1 MMKIAFRVDSSS
13 QIGTGHFMRCL
24 TLANA
29 LKPFSAKIVF
39 ICLHLPEYLR
49 KMLDEKGYDF
59 IRLNIPPDKNA
70 TKDTIHTSW
79 LGVSQEQDALESKR
93 ELSEDMWDWLVV
105 DHYALDFRWESVLR
119 KCVGKIL
126 VIDDLADRKHDC
138 DVLLDQN
145 LYVDMETRYSDKVS
159 ANCKL
164 FLGPRYTLL
173 RDEFCEMRKYARPR
187 SGPVKNVLLFFG
199 GVDSNND
206 TGSAL
211 EALIN
216 NGGQHLNVDV
226 VIGMQ
231 NPFSREI
238 QLICEKY
245 SFSCHKQTERIAE
258 LMCKADLAI
267 GAGGI
272 STYER
277 LYLRLPAI
285 LKPLSLNQTEPLE
298 YMSKIGLFDIF
309 STQQELEN
317 KLKRAFE
324 HNSTSPPDCVE
335 DGKKKLAAHLVAELP
350 LLRKPLPLDIRRT
363 FKWLQNEQ
371 LRKDFLMSESPLL
384 SDHFIYWR
392 KLVGSNDQ
400 EPYSIVYSEK
410 HVGNCGLKNIDHE
423 KRNCELWIYLGDIS
437 FRRRGIAKSSVLKL
451 LSIAKNDLAC
461 TSVSL
466 HVARANKE
474 AICLY
479 EKSGF
484 VLADMILSGR
494 WLGRD
499 SEILFMQHLL

>member
-13 QIGTGHFMRCL
+13 PIGTGHFMRCL

-39 ICLHLPEYLR
+39 ISLHLPQYLQ
-49 KMLDEKGYDF
+49 KMLDDKGYDF
-59 IRLNIPPDKNA
+59 IRLNIPLDKNA
-70 TKDTIHTSW
+70 PKDTIHSSW
-79 LGVSQEQDALESKR
+79 LGVGQKQDALESKW

-105 DHYALDFRWESVLR
+105 DHYALDFRWESILR

-145 LYVDMETRYSDKVS
+145 LYVDMETRYDDKVS

-164 FLGPRYTLL
+164 FLGPKYALL
-173 RDEFCEMRKYARPR
+173 RDDFCEMRKYAQPR
-187 SGPVKNVLLFFG
+187 SGPIKNVLFFFG
-199 GVDSNND
+199 GADSNND

-211 EALIN
+211 EALISS
-216 NGGQHLNVDV
+216 GGQHLNVDV

-238 QLICEKY
+238 LSICKKY
-245 SFSCHKQTERIAE
+245 GFSYHKQTEKMAE

-317 KLKRAFE
+317 KLKTAFE
-324 HNSTSPPDCVE
+324 RNSISPPDCVE
-335 DGKKKLAAHLVAELP
+335 DGKNKLAAHLVAELP
-350 LLRKPLPLDIRRT
+350 LLIKTQPLDIRRT

-371 LRKDFLMSESPLL
+371 LRKDFLMGESPLRL
-384 SDHFIYWR
+384 DHFIYWR
-392 KLVGSNDQ
+392 KLIGSSDQ
-400 EPYSIVYSEK
+400 QSYSIIHSEK

-423 KRNCELWIYLGDIS
+423 KLTCELWIYLADIS
-437 FRRRGIAKSSVLKL
+437 FRKRGIAKGSVLKL
-451 LSIAKNDLAC
+451 LAIAKNDLAC

-466 HVARANKE
+466 HVARDNKE
-474 AICLY
+474 AIRLY
-479 EKSGF
+479 EKTGF
-484 VLADMILSGR
+484 VSVDMILSGR
-494 WLGRD
+494 WFGRD
-499 SEILFMQHLL
+499 SEILLMQHLL

>member
-1 MMKIAFRVDSSS
+1 MMKIAFRVDSSE
-13 QIGTGHFMRCL
+13 QIGSGHFMRCL

-29 LKPFSAKIVF
+29 LKPSSAKIVF

-59 IRLNIPPDKNA
+59 IHLNIPPEKNA
-70 TKDTIHTSW
+70 SKDTIHSSW
-79 LGVSQEQDALESKR
+79 LGVSQKQDALGSTQALSK
-93 ELSEDMWDWLVV
+93 DMWDWLVV

-145 LYVDMETRYSDKVS
+145 LYVDMGTRYNDKVS
-159 ANCKL
+159 ASCKL
-164 FLGPRYTLL
+164 LLGPKYALL

-187 SGPVKNVLLFFG
+187 SGRIENVLFFFG

-211 EALIN
+211 AALISS
-216 NGGQHLNVDV
+216 GGQHLNVDV
-226 VIGMQ
+226 VMGMQ
-231 NPFSREI
+231 NPFSQEI
-238 QLICEKY
+238 QSICEKY
-245 SFSCHKQTERIAE
+245 GFSFHKQTKRMAE

-285 LKPLSLNQTEPLE
+285 LKPLSLNQIEPLK
-298 YMSKIGLFDIF
+298 YMSEIGLFDIF
-309 STQQELEN
+309 FTQQELEN
-317 KLKRAFE
+317 KLKTALERNNA
-324 HNSTSPPDCVE
+324 SPPDCVE
-335 DGKKKLAAHLVAELP
+335 DGKNKLVAHLGAEFP
-350 LLRKPLPLDIRRT
+350 LLRKPQSLDIRRT
-363 FKWLQNEQ
+363 FKWLQNDQ
-371 LRKDFLMSESPLL
+371 LRKDFLMGESPLR

-392 KLVGSNDQ
+392 KLIESSDQ
-400 EPYSIVYSEK
+400 QPYSIIYSGE
-410 HVGNCGLKNIDHE
+410 HVGNCGLKNIDHQ

-437 FRRRGIAKSSVLKL
+437 FRRQGIAKSSVLKL
-451 LSIAKNDLAC
+451 LAIAKNNLAC

-466 HVARANKE
+466 HVASANKE
-474 AICLY
+474 AIHLY
-479 EKSGF
+479 EKTGF
-484 VLADMILSGR
+484 VLADMILSDR
-494 WLGRD
+494 WSGRD